1 MHPIRLRPRTAA
13 LLLAALLVSCA
24 TKAGAQQEPDSAF
37 DTRVACPAFT
47 RRHPRVAIDQA
58 HHNFHTMTG
67 RYLPFAR
74 LLRNDGCDVFP
85 GRDRFTAASLERLD
99 VLVISNALGHDDM
112 GDTAAAHPA
121 FSPKECE
128 AVRAW
133 VERGGALLLIADHAP
148 MGAAAR
154 TLGAVLGVDMRNGY
168 TVDTLQ
174 MALGPSNIAYVPG
187 RGLDPDHPIIRG
199 RDSTE
204 TLRCVVTFTGQSLAG
219 PPGAAQ
225 LLRLSDR
232 AQDLMVGLGE
242 YRADVP
248 ESKRLSAAGR
258 AQGLAFMLGKG
269 RVVVLAEAAMMSAQ
283 VAGPQRQP
291 MGMNVPGTDDRQ
303 LALNVVRWL
312 AGARR

>member
-1 MHPIRLRPRTAA
+1 
-13 LLLAALLVSCA
+13 
-24 TKAGAQQEPDSAF
+24 
-37 DTRVACPAFT
+37 
-47 RRHPRVAIDQA
+47 
-58 HHNFHTMTG
+58 MTG

-168 TVDTLQ
+168 TVDTLR
-174 MALGPSNIAYVPG
+174 AWS
-187 RGLDPDHPIIRG
+187 DW
-199 RDSTE
+199 
-204 TLRCVVTFTGQSLAG
+204 RC
-219 PPGAAQ
+219 
-225 LLRLSDR
+225 
-232 AQDLMVGLGE
+232 
-242 YRADVP
+242 
-248 ESKRLSAAGR
+248 
-258 AQGLAFMLGKG
+258 
-269 RVVVLAEAAMMSAQ
+269 
-283 VAGPQRQP
+283 
-291 MGMNVPGTDDRQ
+291 
-303 LALNVVRWL
+303 
-312 AGARR
+312 ARF

>member
-1 MHPIRLRPRTAA
+1 
-13 LLLAALLVSCA
+13 
-24 TKAGAQQEPDSAF
+24 
-37 DTRVACPAFT
+37 
-47 RRHPRVAIDQA
+47 
-58 HHNFHTMTG
+58 MTG